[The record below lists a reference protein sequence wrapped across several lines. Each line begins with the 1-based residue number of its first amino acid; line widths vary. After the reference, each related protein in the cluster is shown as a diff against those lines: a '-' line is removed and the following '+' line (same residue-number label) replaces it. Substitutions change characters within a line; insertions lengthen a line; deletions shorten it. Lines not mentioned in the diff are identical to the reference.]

1 MTSGNLQHIFQ
12 SSQNNCTQFPLQNW
26 TYIRTD
32 RHEFRQIYDRGPDG
46 RLRSEEPF
54 YLRMDEIEDRLGT
67 ANGVQIRAEAW
78 VTDYFY
84 NNTQACI
91 DWSNF

>member
-1 MTSGNLQHIFQ
+1 
-12 SSQNNCTQFPLQNW
+12 
-26 TYIRTD
+26 
-32 RHEFRQIYDRGPDG
+32 
-46 RLRSEEPF
+46 
-54 YLRMDEIEDRLGT
+54 MDEIEDRLGT

-91 DWSNF
+91 DVSFLSGCI